1 MVMKRKKLLYWAGGT
16 LVALTLAAQLF
27 IGNKTEVETVPVQYG
42 EIIQTVEDT
51 GYVQSAD
58 SYDLQATQNARVV
71 QVAVEI
77 GEAIKPDQPLII
89 LENLDLA
96 VQIGEV
102 QSQLAQ
108 SKSSASEILVGMDRT
123 HLELEE
129 AQKNLERVQ
138 KLYEAGV
145 ATQVETEKARLQ
157 VETSAQSLKE
167 QTSQIETIRTQAAG
181 FEKSLKQLKT
191 KEQQLIIKSP
201 IDGIVLRLP
210 AEPEQVIYPGNLL
223 VSIGKSDQLEI
234 KAELLSD
241 DMSAVKIGQKAY
253 ITAPVLGTQTLEG
266 EIKKIYPQAEEKQ
279 SALGV
284 IQRRVPVIITLKDMN
299 NLKPGYEVKVAIE
312 TLQQGDLLVV
322 SREAIRTIANN
333 QKEVMVVVNG
343 QIQHR
348 AIETGIYDRKNIE
361 ITSGLE
367 TGDLVIRDGSLEL
380 KENTKV
386 K

>member
-1 MVMKRKKLLYWAGGT
+1 LLMKRKKILYWAGGT
-16 LVALTLAAQLF
+16 LVAITLAAQLF
-27 IGNKTEVETVPVQYG
+27 IGNKTEVETVPVQRG

-71 QVAVEI
+71 QVPVEI

-201 IDGIVLRLP
+201 INGIVLRLP